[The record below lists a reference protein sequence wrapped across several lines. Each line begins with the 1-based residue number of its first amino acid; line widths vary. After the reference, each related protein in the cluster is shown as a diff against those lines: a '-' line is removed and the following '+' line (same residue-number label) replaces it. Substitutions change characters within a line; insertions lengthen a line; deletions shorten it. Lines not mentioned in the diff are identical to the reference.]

1 MAPAGLGV
9 VNDAIATYFRD
20 AALAASFVARWCRQ
34 RSTEAKLDFGHFRNL
49 ANKNNGIY
57 IRA

>member
-34 RSTEAKLDFGHFRNL
+34 RSTEAKLDFGHFRN
-49 ANKNNGIY
+49 
-57 IRA
+57 